1 MHMTMIQFKLFGKT
15 DYTDI
20 CIVRS
25 KGEARKYTEF
35 LKAKYPSY
43 ECGEFAYKKIKF
55 IKSVPVC

>member
-1 MHMTMIQFKLFGKT
+1 MIQFKLFGQP

-25 KGEARKYTEF
+25 QGEAKKYTEF

-43 ECGEFAYKKIKF
+43 QCGEFAYKKITF